1 MKTSGS
7 KLLSIKLAQIL
18 FYLSAVI
25 WSFLG
30 LISLGNLASQDP
42 ALRVVFAA
50 VALLMFGNAGAM
62 LLAGRRLAR
71 RNKWALLFALAV
83 LSLNLLLTFIDQFG
97 IIDFITAMLD
107 MFIVAILVANW
118 ETFFTSAEPPA
129 GER

>member
-7 KLLSIKLAQIL
+7 KLLSIKMAQIL
-18 FYLSAVI
+18 FYLSAII
-25 WSFLG
+25 WSLLG
-30 LISLGNLASQDP
+30 FISLGNLARQDP
-42 ALRVVFAA
+42 ALMAVFAL

-118 ETFFTSAEPPA
+118 ETFFASTEPPA